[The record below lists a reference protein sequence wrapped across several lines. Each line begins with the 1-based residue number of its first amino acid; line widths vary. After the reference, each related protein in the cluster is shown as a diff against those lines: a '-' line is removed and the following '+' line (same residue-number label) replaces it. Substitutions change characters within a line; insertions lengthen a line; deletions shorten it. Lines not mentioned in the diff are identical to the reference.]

1 MVAME
6 DAILFV
12 VAMLLNACPV
22 VNYKSMACAQCLKRK
37 CYCRILR
44 AAASGLMY
52 GFLAWLKR
60 GIYLL
65 NKEHWWS
72 LLVRRA
78 IVVVLLLLGNLNQC
92 LWCPSNLEEGSNNWY
107 GQG

>member
-12 VAMLLNACPV
+12 VAMLLHACPV

-37 CYCRILR
+37 CYCSLLR
-44 AAASGLMY
+44 AAASGLMC

-65 NKEHWWS
+65 NKEHRWS

-78 IVVVLLLLGNLNQC
+78 IVVVLLLGNLKSVFVVCKQ
-92 LWCPSNLEEGSNNWY
+92 S
-107 GQG
+107 